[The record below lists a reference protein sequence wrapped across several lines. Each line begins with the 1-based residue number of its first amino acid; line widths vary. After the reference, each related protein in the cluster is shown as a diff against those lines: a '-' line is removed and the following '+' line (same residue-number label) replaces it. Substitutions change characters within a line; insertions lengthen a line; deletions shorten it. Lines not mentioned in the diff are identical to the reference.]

1 MNEGGIFMFK
11 MPKLSILLI
20 GAIIVG
26 FSGICSAFTLLT
38 QEEALKEAFW
48 KDATIEKETKELT
61 GAVLEKVKS
70 RLGGNLVYFQEGA
83 EQQEVEAK
91 TTYDFYFGV
100 KDGSRKGVAI
110 IDTEPGK
117 WGPVEFITTMDI
129 KGTVKSVKVMS
140 YQEQRGQPIARNSF
154 TDQYKGKTSNSPLTV
169 GKDIIGVSGAT
180 ISSRSAT
187 FAVKKA
193 LVIYEEL
200 YLK

>member
-1 MNEGGIFMFK
+1 MFK
-11 MPKLSILLI
+11 MAKLQCLLSAILLI
-20 GAIIVG
+20 G
-26 FSGICSAFTLLT
+26 FSGVCSAFTVLS
-38 QEEALKEAFW
+38 QEDALKEAFW
-48 KDATIEKETKELT
+48 AGATIEKETKELT
-61 GAVLEKVKS
+61 GKVLEKVKE

-83 EQQEVEAK
+83 EEQEVEAK

-100 KDGSRKGVAI
+100 KDGVRKGVAF

-117 WGPVEFITTMDI
+117 WGPVEFCTTMDI
-129 KGTVKSVKVMS
+129 KGTIKSVKVLS

-154 TDQYKGKTSNSPLTV
+154 TDQYKGKTSNSTLTV

>member
-1 MNEGGIFMFK
+1 MSK
-11 MPKLSILLI
+11 MTKLKSLSL
-20 GAIIVG
+20 AVALVSL
-26 FSGICSAFTLLT
+26 SGVCSAFTVLS
-38 QEEALKEAFW
+38 QEDALKEAFW
-48 KDATIEKETKELT
+48 AGATIEKETKELT
-61 GAVLEKVKS
+61 GKVLEKVKE

-100 KDGSRKGVAI
+100 KDGARKGVAI

-117 WGPVEFITTMDI
+117 WGPVEFCTTMDI
-129 KGTVKSVKVMS
+129 KGTVKSVRVLS

>member
-1 MNEGGIFMFK
+1 MLKTTKIK
-11 MPKLSILLI
+11 ILLLAGALI
-20 GAIIVG
+20 GL
-26 FSGICSAFTLLT
+26 SGVCSAFTLLSE
-38 QEEALKEAFW
+38 EEALRMAFW
-48 KDATIEKETKELT
+48 KDATIEKETKALT
-61 GAVLEKVKS
+61 GEVLERVKA

-91 TTYDFYFGV
+91 TSYDFHFGV
-100 KDGSRKGVAI
+100 KDGVRKGVAI
-110 IDTEPGK
+110 IDVEPGK
-117 WGPVEFITTMDI
+117 WGPVEFCTTMDI
-129 KGTVKSVKVMS
+129 KGTVKSVQVMS

-154 TDQYKGKTSNSPLTV
+154 TNQYKGKNSNSTLTV

>member
-1 MNEGGIFMFK
+1 MFK
-11 MPKLSILLI
+11 MITLKSSLLVFVLI
-20 GAIIVG
+20 GW
-26 FSGICSAFTLLT
+26 SGVCSAFTVLS
-38 QEEALKEAFW
+38 QEDALKEAFW
-48 KDATIEKETKELT
+48 AGATIEKETRELT
-61 GAVLEKVKS
+61 GDVLERVKA

-83 EQQEVEAK
+83 EQQEVE
-91 TTYDFYFGV
+91 TRTIYDFYFGV
-100 KDGSRKGVAI
+100 KDGVRKGVAI
-110 IDTEPGK
+110 IDVEPGK
-117 WGPVEFITTMDI
+117 WGPVEFCTTLDI
-129 KGTVKSVKVMS
+129 KGTVKSVRVLS

-154 TDQYKGKTSNSPLTV
+154 TNQYKGKHSNSTLTV